1 VSWTE
6 NLIVRSI
13 HRAAAV
19 SYRSTPWSVAH
30 PTWVDE
36 VLDQCL
42 HALSRLGK
50 LFRWLQALE
59 VVSDHFVIFRINSQH
74 QVEAVQAP
82 LSLITGLLYRILN
95 VVSSGAYDDSADVR
109 ELGTAASDVLRL
121 FSERRNVPES
131 LQEVVDNCALAVQ
144 ALCVATLS
152 FGQAHIDEV
161 NPFFLEHSLSQIIL
175 RGAHT
180 ESTSELDWH
189 DEAEMTSSKPLYF
202 QLVDLTCAGDM
213 IESKVIAF
221 ADRIIHPE
229 EAFDLSIT
237 PEDLLDLWG
246 LGDFL
251 YHQPSRPEAIAP
263 SGWLW
268 GITFRSG
275 VIYKPY
281 EDSSKMHW
289 KAGTVDYKREGVAFE
304 LNMQATIIIGA
315 IFVKQNCP
323 TEPGLHNTV
332 SRTHIS
338 SDIKELGTWPAK
350 WDLRERQG
358 GLQGGQ
364 FLNATFN
371 ATWIKSDCRTRKRK
385 GLEEVD
391 LDFLDQPWGLLVSLC
406 TGVAQRVVLREVVA
420 EVMRQM
426 TDGWMEKPL
435 EWQTLMSRVKD
446 FSRSSGSPHF
456 APGSKR

>member
-1 VSWTE
+1 M
-6 NLIVRSI
+6 
-13 HRAAAV
+13 
-19 SYRSTPWSVAH
+19 
-30 PTWVDE
+30 
-36 VLDQCL
+36 
-42 HALSRLGK
+42 
-50 LFRWLQALE
+50 LE
-59 VVSDHFVIFRINSQH
+59 VVNDHFVIFRINSQH

-82 LSLITGLLYRILN
+82 LSLITSLFYRVLN
-95 VVSSGAYDDSADVR
+95 VMSSGGAYHDSADVR
-109 ELGTAASDVLRL
+109 ELGTAASEVLRL
-121 FSERRNVPES
+121 FSERRNVFKS

-144 ALCVATLS
+144 ALCVAILS
-152 FGQAHIDEV
+152 FGQAHISEV

-175 RGAHT
+175 RGART
-180 ESTSELDWH
+180 ESTSELDWRG
-189 DEAEMTSSKPLYF
+189 EAEMTSSKPLYF

-213 IESKVIAF
+213 IESKVMAF

-229 EAFDLSIT
+229 QAFDLSIT

-251 YHQPSRPEAIAP
+251 YHQHLRSEAIAP

-275 VIYKPY
+275 VIYKPS

-304 LNMQATIIIGA
+304 LNMQARMIIGA
-315 IFVKQNCP
+315 GFVKQDCP
-323 TEPGLHNTV
+323 TEPGLHKTV

-338 SDIKELGTWPAK
+338 SDIKELGTWPAR

-391 LDFLDQPWGLLVSLC
+391 LDFLDQP
-406 TGVAQRVVLREVVA
+406 
-420 EVMRQM
+420 
-426 TDGWMEKPL
+426 
-435 EWQTLMSRVKD
+435 
-446 FSRSSGSPHF
+446 
-456 APGSKR
+456 